1 MRRSTSR
8 LHQAPRARL
17 DVFGPLPHDVGM
29 RRAIKIYDTTLRDG
43 TQGEGVSFSMED
55 KVRLSARFDAIGIH
69 YIEGGWPGS
78 NPKDLRFFRRMH
90 DVSLKHAK
98 LCAFSMTRR
107 AGVSAAGDANMQAL
121 IEAGAPVATIV
132 GKSWDFHVT
141 HALETT
147 LPENLAMIGDTIAYL
162 RPKMDEV
169 MYDAEHCFD
178 GFRANREYALA
189 TLKAAAGAGAHWVV
203 LCDTNGGTLP
213 HDLVAIL
220 QVVKREVPARLGI
233 HVHNDAECAVANSL
247 AAVMEGVDQVQGTI
261 NGFGERCG
269 NANLVSIIPT
279 LALKL
284 GLECVPTAHLRE
296 LRDLSRFV
304 SELANRKPWSS
315 QPYVGDSAFA
325 HKGGMHVSA
334 VLKHPETYEHV
345 DPEAVGNHRRVLVSE
360 LAGKSNILW
369 KAREYGI
376 DLDRDT
382 PDSRRIL
389 DRLKQLEDEGFQF
402 EGAEASFELLM
413 ERALGRY
420 RAYFELDAFRVIVE
434 EQSGDG
440 GPVAEATVR
449 VRVKGMLEHT
459 AAEGN
464 GPVNAL
470 DHALRKA
477 LEEFYPN
484 LKEMRLLDYK
494 VRILDESK
502 GTAAKTRVLITSGDA
517 QETWGTVG
525 VADNIIEAS
534 WLALVDSV
542 EYKLRA
548 DERRRASA

>member
-1 MRRSTSR
+1 MRR
-8 LHQAPRARL
+8 L
-17 DVFGPLPHDVGM
+17 
-29 RRAIKIYDTTLRDG
+29 IKIYDTTLRDG

-55 KVRLSARFDAIGIH
+55 KVRLATRLDALGIH

-78 NPKDLRFFRRMH
+78 NPKDLRFFRRMQ
-90 DVSLKHAK
+90 DVAFKHAK
-98 LCAFSMTRR
+98 LAAFSMTRR
-107 AGVSAAGDANMQAL
+107 AGVRPEADANMQAVVD
-121 IEAGAPVATIV
+121 AGAPVATIV

-141 HALETT
+141 EALGTT
-147 LPENLAMIGDTIAYL
+147 RDENLSMIADTIAWL

-169 MYDAEHCFD
+169 MFDAEHFFD

-189 TLKAAAGAGAHWVV
+189 TLKAAESAGAHWLV

-213 HDLVAIL
+213 AQLVEIL
-220 QVVKREVPARLGI
+220 REVQKAVRTPLGI

-247 AAVMEGVDQVQGTI
+247 AAVAEGVAQVQGTM

-269 NANLVSIIPT
+269 NANLVSIIPS
-279 LALKL
+279 LVLKL
-284 GLECVPTAHLRE
+284 RLDCIPENNLRE
-296 LRDLSRFV
+296 LRDVSRFV
-304 SELANRKPWSS
+304 SELANRKPWDS

-334 VLKHPETYEHV
+334 VLKHPNTYEHV
-345 DPEAVGNHRRVLVSE
+345 DPAAVGNHRRVLISE
-360 LAGKSNILW
+360 LAGKSNVLW

-376 DLDRDT
+376 DLDQET
-382 PDSRRIL
+382 PETRRIL
-389 DRLKQLEDEGFQF
+389 ERLKQLEDEGFQF

-413 ERALGRY
+413 ERALGRHKP
-420 RAYFELDAFRVIVE
+420 YFELDAYRVIVE
-434 EQSGDG
+434 EESADG
-440 GPVAEATVR
+440 EPVAEATVR
-449 VRVKGMLEHT
+449 VRVKGILEHT
-459 AAEGN
+459 AAAGN

-502 GTAAKTRVLITSGDA
+502 GTAAKTRVLITSGDSN
-517 QETWGTVG
+517 ETWGTVG

-534 WLALVDSV
+534 WRALVDSV
-542 EYKLRA
+542 EYKLRS
-548 DERRRASA
+548 DERRGATR

>member
-1 MRRSTSR
+1 MRR
-8 LHQAPRARL
+8 L
-17 DVFGPLPHDVGM
+17 
-29 RRAIKIYDTTLRDG
+29 IKIYDTTLRDG

-55 KVRLSARFDAIGIH
+55 KVRLATRLDAIGIH

-78 NPKDLRFFRRMH
+78 NPKDLRFFARMQ
-90 DVSLKHAK
+90 DVSFKHAR
-98 LCAFSMTRR
+98 LAAFSMTRR
-107 AGVSAAGDANMQAL
+107 AGGSAESDANMQAL
-121 IEAGAPVATIV
+121 VAAGAPVATIV

-141 HALETT
+141 HALGTT
-147 LPENLAMIGDTIAYL
+147 LEENLAMVHDTIAYL
-162 RPKMDEV
+162 RPRMDEV
-169 MYDAEHCFD
+169 LFDAEHFFD

-189 TLKAAAGAGAHWVV
+189 TLRAAEDAGAHWLV

-213 HDLVAIL
+213 GDLVDIL
-220 QVVKREVPARLGI
+220 RAVKAALRAPLGI

-247 AAVMEGVDQVQGTI
+247 AAAAEGVGQIQGTI

-269 NANLVSIIPT
+269 NANLVSIIPS
-279 LALKL
+279 LALKM
-284 GLECVPTAHLRE
+284 GIDCIPEAHLRE
-296 LRDLSRFV
+296 LRDVSRFV
-304 SELANRKPWSS
+304 AELANRKPWDA

-334 VLKHPETYEHV
+334 VLKHPETYEHI
-345 DPEAVGNHRRVLVSE
+345 DPEVVGNHRRVLVSE
-360 LAGKSNILW
+360 LAGKSNIVW
-369 KAREYGI
+369 KAREFGI
-376 DLDRDT
+376 DIDRDT

-413 ERALGRY
+413 ERALGRH
-420 RAYFELDAFRVIVE
+420 RPYFELDAYRVIVE
-434 EQSGDG
+434 EQSGDDE
-440 GPVAEATVR
+440 PVAEATVR
-449 VRVKGMLEHT
+449 VRVKGILEHT
-459 AAEGN
+459 AAAGN

-477 LEEFYPN
+477 LEEFYPS

-502 GTAAKTRVLITSGDA
+502 GTAAKTRVLITSGDTR
-517 QETWGTVG
+517 ETWGTVG

-548 DERRRASA
+548 DDRRGLA

>member
-1 MRRSTSR
+1 MRST
-8 LHQAPRARL
+8 
-17 DVFGPLPHDVGM
+17 VT
-29 RRAIKIYDTTLRDG
+29 IYDTTLRDG

-55 KVRLSARFDAIGIH
+55 KVRLATRLDAIGVH

-78 NPKDLRFFRRMH
+78 NPKDLRFFRRMQ
-90 DVSLKHAK
+90 DVPLKHAK
-98 LCAFSMTRR
+98 LAAFSMTRR
-107 AGVSAAGDANMQAL
+107 SGGTAESDANMRAL
-121 IEAGAPVATIV
+121 IDAGAPVATIV

-147 LPENLAMIGDTIAYL
+147 LAENLAMIADTIAYL
-162 RPKMDEV
+162 CPRTDEV
-169 MYDAEHCFD
+169 IYDAEHFFD
-178 GFRANREYALA
+178 GFRANRDYALA
-189 TLKAAAGAGAHWVV
+189 TLRAAEEAGAQWLV

-213 HDLVAIL
+213 FELVEVL
-220 QVVKREVPARLGI
+220 REVKRHVRAPLGI
-233 HVHNDAECAVANSL
+233 HVHNDAECAVANTL
-247 AAVMEGVDQVQGTI
+247 AAVREGVRQVQGTV
-261 NGFGERCG
+261 NGYGERCG
-269 NANLVSIIPT
+269 NANLVSIVPS
-279 LALKL
+279 LVLKMGIDCL
-284 GLECVPTAHLRE
+284 PQANLRE

-304 SELANRKPWSS
+304 SELANRTPWPS

-334 VLKHPETYEHV
+334 VVKHPETYEHV

-360 LAGKSNILW
+360 LSGRSNILW
-369 KAREYGI
+369 KAKEYGL

-389 DRLKQLEDEGFQF
+389 DRLKDLEDQGFLF

-413 ERALGRY
+413 ERALGRHT
-420 RAYFELDAFRVIVE
+420 AYFDLEAYRVIVE
-434 EQSGDG
+434 EQDG
-440 GPVAEATVR
+440 SSEPVAEATVR

-459 AAEGN
+459 AAAGN

-484 LKEMRLLDYK
+484 LREMRLLDYK

-502 GTAAKTRVLITSGDA
+502 GTAAKTRVLITSGDGRD
-517 QETWGTVG
+517 TWGTVG

-542 EYKLRA
+542 EYKLRR
-548 DERRRASA
+548 DERASLR